1 MAQTRPA
8 PTMQMPATLFEVRGL
23 YKAFDENVPLI
34 ANANLTVYEGETL
47 ALIGE
52 SGCGKSVLLKIMMG
66 LLEPDEGEVLF
77 RGKDVHRMDQADLDA
92 MRQQVGYVFQ
102 NDALFDSMSVLDNIG
117 FSMREHTKATDQ
129 EILDRAQDCLEFV
142 GLERWR
148 VKLYPAEL
156 SGGQRKRVGIARAI
170 AMKPKVL
177 LYDEPTQGL
186 DPQSITRIANLIIR
200 LQAEL
205 RATSVIVT
213 HDMRTAFTAA
223 NRIALLHEGRFDYV
237 GSPAQFAYHEAEP
250 VKEFIADALEEI
262 QELPFLQA
270 EHDAKVQ
277 HEGHAEHPGAVR
289 GGTLPG
295 V

>member
-1 MAQTRPA
+1 MADTRRSSSTQVTPSA
-8 PTMQMPATLFEVRGL
+8 LFELRGL
-23 YKAFDENVPLI
+23 SKAFDADVPLI
-34 ANANLTVYEGETL
+34 EDANLSVFEGETL
-47 ALIGE
+47 AIIGE

-66 LLEPDEGEVLF
+66 LLDTDDGEVLF
-77 RGKDVHRMDQADLDA
+77 RGKSVAKMDVEERGD
-92 MRQQVGYVFQ
+92 MRRQVGYVFQ
-102 NDALFDSMSVLDNIG
+102 NDALFDSMSVLKNIG
-117 FSMREHTKATDQ
+117 YGMREHTKASDE
-129 EILDRAQDCLEFV
+129 EILARAQDCLEFV

-148 VKLYPAEL
+148 VEQYPAEL

-170 AMKPKVL
+170 AMKPRVI

-200 LQAEL
+200 LREEL
-205 RATSVIVT
+205 NATSVIVT

-223 NRIALLHEGRFDYV
+223 NRIALLHEGRFDHV
-237 GSPAQFAYHEAEP
+237 GTPARFAYDDAEP

-270 EHDAKVQ
+270 EHDA
-277 HEGHAEHPGAVR
+277 GAA
-289 GGTLPG
+289 PG

>member
-1 MAQTRPA
+1 MAGTRHPSK
-8 PTMQMPATLFEVRGL
+8 TQHMPAVLFELRGL
-23 YKAFDENVPLI
+23 CKAFEADVPLI
-34 ANANLTVYEGETL
+34 ENANLTVYEGETL
-47 ALIGE
+47 AIIGE

-66 LLEPDEGEVLF
+66 LMEPDAGEVLF
-77 RGKDVHRMDQADLDA
+77 RGQSVHAMDQAALDT

-117 FSMREHTKATDQ
+117 YAMREHTKATD
-129 EILDRAQDCLEFV
+129 EDILARAQDCLEFV

-148 VKLYPAEL
+148 VRLYPAEL

-200 LQAEL
+200 LRKEL
-205 RATSVIVT
+205 SATSVVVT

-223 NRIALLHEGRFDYV
+223 NRIALLHEGRFEYV
-237 GSPAQFAYHEAEP
+237 GSPAQFAYHDADP

-262 QELPFLQA
+262 QELPFLRA
-270 EHDAKVQ
+270 
-277 HEGHAEHPGAVR
+277 PGD
-289 GGTLPG
+289 TLPG
-295 V
+295 PVPV

>member
-1 MAQTRPA
+1 MRASSTL
-8 PTMQMPATLFEVRGL
+8 QMPSVLFELRGL
-23 YKAFDENVPLI
+23 CKAFDPDEPLLVD
-34 ANANLTVYEGETL
+34 ANLTVYEGETL
-47 ALIGE
+47 AIIGE
-52 SGCGKSVLLKIMMG
+52 SGCGKSILLKMMVG
-66 LLEPDEGEVLF
+66 LMEPDAGEILF
-77 RGKDVHRMDQADLDA
+77 RGKSVADMGEAELHA
-92 MRQQVGYVFQ
+92 MRREVGYMFQ

-117 FSMREHTKATDQ
+117 YGMREHTTASDQ

-200 LQAEL
+200 LRGEL
-205 RATSVIVT
+205 HATSVVVT

-223 NRIALLHEGRFDYV
+223 NRIALMHEGRFEHV

-262 QELPFLQA
+262 QELPFLQSPEA
-270 EHDAKVQ
+270 AGLQSTQATGIVRDA
-277 HEGHAEHPGAVR
+277 
-289 GGTLPG
+289 
-295 V
+295 

>member
-1 MAQTRPA
+1 MVRTQPA
-8 PTMQMPATLFEVRGL
+8 ATQQMPQVVFELRGL
-23 YKAFDENVPLI
+23 CKAFPGEPPLL
-34 ANANLTVYEGETL
+34 ADANLNVYEGETL

-52 SGCGKSVLLKIMMG
+52 SGCGKSVLLKMMMG
-66 LLEPDEGEVLF
+66 LMPPDAGEILF
-77 RGKDVHRMDQADLDA
+77 RGKPVASMDQPSLDA
-92 MRQQVGYVFQ
+92 MRRQVGYVFQ

-117 FSMREHTKATDQ
+117 YGMREHTKATDAD
-129 EILDRAQDCLEFV
+129 ILARAQDCLEFV
-142 GLERWR
+142 GLKRWR

-177 LYDEPTQGL
+177 MYDEPTQGL

-200 LQAEL
+200 LRGEL
-205 RATSVIVT
+205 GATSVVVT

-237 GSPAQFAYHEAEP
+237 GSPAQFAYHDALP
-250 VKEFIADALEEI
+250 VKEFIADALEEL

-270 EHDAKVQ
+270 QRSGD
-277 HEGHAEHPGAVR
+277 GSSN
-289 GGTLPG
+289 TLPYA
-295 V
+295 

>member
-1 MAQTRPA
+1 MAQTRQPSS
-8 PTMQMPATLFEVRGL
+8 TMQMPATLFELRGL
-23 YKAFDENVPLI
+23 SKSFEVGVPLI
-34 ANANLTVYEGETL
+34 ENANLTVYEGETL

-66 LLEPDEGEVLF
+66 LMEPDEGEVLF
-77 RGKDVHRMDQADLDA
+77 RGENVHRMDQHALDA
-92 MRQQVGYVFQ
+92 MRRQVGYVFQ

-117 FSMREHTKATDQ
+117 YGMREHTKASD
-129 EILDRAQDCLEFV
+129 EDILARAQDCLEFV

-156 SGGQRKRVGIARAI
+156 SGGQRKRVGVARAI
-170 AMKPKVL
+170 AMRPKVL
-177 LYDEPTQGL
+177 MYDEPTQGL

-200 LQAEL
+200 LQKEL
-205 RATSVIVT
+205 KATSVIVT

-223 NRIALLHEGRFDYV
+223 DRIALLHEGRFDYV
-237 GSPAQFAYHEAEP
+237 GSPAQFAYHDAEP

-270 EHDAKVQ
+270 AHQASRLEATQ
-277 HEGHAEHPGAVR
+277 PYGSPPS
-289 GGTLPG
+289 GG

>member
-1 MAQTRPA
+1 
-8 PTMQMPATLFEVRGL
+8 MQMPATLFELRGL
-23 YKAFDENVPLI
+23 CKAFDAEVPLLQD
-34 ANANLTVYEGETL
+34 ANLTVYEGETL
-47 ALIGE
+47 AIIGE
-52 SGCGKSVLLKIMMG
+52 SGSGKSVLLKMMMG
-66 LLEPDEGEVLF
+66 LMEPDAGEILF
-77 RGKDVHRMDQADLDA
+77 RGKSVFDMEPEELGA
-92 MRQQVGYVFQ
+92 MRTQVGYVFQ

-117 FSMREHTKATDQ
+117 YGMREHTKASDQ

-170 AMKPKVL
+170 AMKPKMI

-186 DPQSITRIANLIIR
+186 DPQSITRIANLILR
-200 LQAEL
+200 LREEL

-223 NRIALLHEGRFDYV
+223 NRIALLHDTRFDYV
-237 GSPAQFAYHEAEP
+237 GSPAQFAYHDAEP
-250 VKEFIADALEEI
+250 VREFIADALEEI

-270 EHDAKVQ
+270 
-277 HEGHAEHPGAVR
+277 PGV
-289 GGTLPG
+289 TLPAPR
-295 V
+295 